1 MFKNKKILLGISASI
16 AAYKAAILASKLVQQ
31 GAEVQVLL
39 TPKANNFI
47 GAHTFSGLTG
57 RRPLSDF
64 FADDSSRDHIGL
76 GQWADLMIIS
86 PATADIIAKLA
97 GGIADDVIST
107 TAMSMPGPILVAPA
121 MNERM
126 FLNPATQ
133 ANIKLLG
140 ARGYQV
146 IWPEEGFLA
155 CGDKGTGRLAA
166 TEVLLE
172 SIKENLELMTDLSG
186 SKILI
191 TSGPTQEAIDSVRYL
206 SNYSSGKMGHA
217 LSSSAVRAKAKV
229 ILVTGPTSLPDPYG
243 AEVYKIRS
251 ATEMLDR
258 VSAEFSQCDIFI
270 MAAAVS
276 DYRPEKVISGKIKKD
291 GLDKI
296 DLKLIANPDILKE
309 ISKQKNGQFTVG
321 FAAESQKLEENA
333 LKKLNEKK
341 LDLIIANNITLPGQG
356 FGSDFNS
363 VLITDGHEI
372 RVEIENKT
380 KSFIARNILKILA
393 DKISKGS
400 TG

>member
-57 RRPLSDF
+57 RMPLSDF
-64 FADDSSRDHIGL
+64 FADDSSRDHVGL

-86 PATADIIAKLA
+86 PATANIIAKLA

-140 ARGYQV
+140 ARDYQV

-217 LSSSAVRAKAKV
+217 LASSAVRAKAKV

-258 VSAEFSQCDIFI
+258 VSAEFSHCDIFI

-341 LDLIIANNITLPGQG
+341 LDLIVANNISLPGQG

-380 KSFIARNILKILA
+380 KSFIARNIIKILA
-393 DKISKGS
+393 EKISKGS

>member
-1 MFKNKKILLGISASI
+1 
-16 AAYKAAILASKLVQQ
+16 
-31 GAEVQVLL
+31 
-39 TPKANNFI
+39 
-47 GAHTFSGLTG
+47 
-57 RRPLSDF
+57 
-64 FADDSSRDHIGL
+64 
-76 GQWADLMIIS
+76 
-86 PATADIIAKLA
+86 
-97 GGIADDVIST
+97 
-107 TAMSMPGPILVAPA
+107 
-121 MNERM
+121 
-126 FLNPATQ
+126 
-133 ANIKLLG
+133 
-140 ARGYQV
+140 
-146 IWPEEGFLA
+146 
-155 CGDKGTGRLAA
+155 
-166 TEVLLE
+166 
-172 SIKENLELMTDLSG
+172 
-186 SKILI
+186 
-191 TSGPTQEAIDSVRYL
+191 
-206 SNYSSGKMGHA
+206 MGHA
-217 LSSSAVRAKAKV
+217 LASSAVRAKAKV